1 MTNTLSSDRTISQKA
16 AMGSRRSANFAMWAI
31 QVLLA
36 AMFVFAGGMKLVMP
50 VEMMTRES
58 SLPGLFLRFIGCAE
72 VLGAFGL
79 VLPWGFR
86 IRRELT
92 PIAAMGLIVIMVGA
106 TVITVH
112 ANGLAPALVPLF
124 VACLLATVAYGRWSA
139 LASEEGGQHVLV
151 V

>member
-1 MTNTLSSDRTISQKA
+1 MTNTTTSDRASSQNA
-16 AMGSRRSANFAMWAI
+16 GLGSRRSANFAMWAM
-31 QVLLA
+31 QGLLA

-50 VEMMTRES
+50 VETMTRES

-72 VLGAFGL
+72 LLGAFGL

-92 PIAAMGLIVIMVGA
+92 PIAAIGLMVIMVGA
-106 TVITVH
+106 TVITFH
-112 ANGLAPALVPLF
+112 ANGFAPALVPVV

-139 LASEEGGQHVLV
+139 LARREGEPHVLV